1 VLNSWLFT
9 LEFDVA
15 ATDPELAGRGQD
27 AVNQAVEE
35 LLERRLAAVSVLP
48 RPSPRP
54 CAATGRR

>member
-1 VLNSWLFT
+1 MLNSWLFT

-35 LLERRLAAVSVLP
+35 LLERRLAAVSV
-48 RPSPRP
+48 R
-54 CAATGRR
+54 T